1 MRDEPRNPAT
11 TWGYPKVNRFHAK
24 TLNVSIFK
32 REKNLHYVCT
42 LLERNFV
49 RDKKRQSMLGTN
61 NNSSKLWKGG
71 KSSDES
77 RRKRASGKVFLSF
90 SWYFIALPERPSKK
104 CRTFNNL
111 VSQRDYWQRKFEWK
125 SKATSKILCAV
136 LIGKFFLF
144 IMRLKIAENVFSHF
158 CWSKRWAAGSGKA
171 NRADLNFH
179 VRTELGLNHLLRNT
193 KSLIFLS
200 TRSFPHGG
208 ENYVNNFCLFLKEKQ
223 FTGNSRIFTKFSF
236 SSFTCRNECEESC
249 DSSSN
254 SCFYKGDQQF
264 N

>member
-77 RRKRASGKVFLSF
+77 RHRRASGKVFLYF
-90 SWYFIALPERPSKK
+90 PWYFIALPERPLIKK
-104 CRTFNNL
+104 CQTFNNL
-111 VSQRDYWQRKFEWK
+111 MSQHDYWQRKFKWK
-125 SKATSKILCAV
+125 SKATSKYSV
-136 LIGKFFLF
+136 RSFSRKVFLVYNA
-144 IMRLKIAENVFSHF
+144 IKNSWKMFSHTF
-158 CWSKRWAAGSGKA
+158 ADRKDEPRVAGKPTE
-171 NRADLNFH
+171 
-179 VRTELGLNHLLRNT
+179 RTW
-193 KSLIFLS
+193 
-200 TRSFPHGG
+200 
-208 ENYVNNFCLFLKEKQ
+208 
-223 FTGNSRIFTKFSF
+223 IFT
-236 SSFTCRNECEESC
+236 CELNL
-249 DSSSN
+249 D
-254 SCFYKGDQQF
+254 
-264 N
+264 